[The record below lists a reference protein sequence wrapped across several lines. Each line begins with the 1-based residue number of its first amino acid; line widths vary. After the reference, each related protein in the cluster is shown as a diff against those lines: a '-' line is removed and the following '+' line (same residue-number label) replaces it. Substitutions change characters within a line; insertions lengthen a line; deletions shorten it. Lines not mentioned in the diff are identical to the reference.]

1 MHARW
6 VTCTFQS
13 GRDSIC
19 RRKASDAVSA
29 IAHPNDT
36 PAGGQLRQPTA
47 RRTRLYG
54 MRRVLL
60 IAMLALAPE
69 VSYACSCVGPSP
81 VCSAYW
87 QSAVVF
93 RGRVLQQT
101 LISPANET
109 LKNLDGTSSTVRSPG
124 YYRVRLSLLEEFRGE
139 PQSQEIDILT
149 NEQSSAC
156 GVPFETGAEYLVFTD
171 SNQDSKEL
179 WTSKCSH
186 THKLEAGKQDADLS
200 WMRAL
205 ATAPGGATIYGNLVA
220 SSSAVGPGPSATIRL
235 SGTETRSAVVD
246 GNGKYLFGGLPP
258 GEYTLSA
265 SLPAGFAPN
274 QERTVTVGDKACSQV
289 DWPVRYDGHI
299 RGLVTDADGRPL
311 ADIFMVLQ
319 RRDPNSATDFADVD
333 LKDTGPDGR
342 YDFAPVS
349 PGDYLVSANH
359 LGPSPA
365 RPYPRLYYPNAESEA
380 GAATIHLPAS
390 GTVDNIDVAFKNAW
404 KAVAVHARVLLP
416 DGSPA
421 VGADV
426 NAVDANYLWSGE
438 PARAD
443 ADAEGRATLSVYEG
457 RTYYLVATISGGTQQ
472 RCAGPLKF
480 AGKDGATLSPIIL
493 VHNWGNCL
501 AQLNPDFQAPQ

>member
-1 MHARW
+1 MRLA
-6 VTCTFQS
+6 
-13 GRDSIC
+13 
-19 RRKASDAVSA
+19 
-29 IAHPNDT
+29 
-36 PAGGQLRQPTA
+36 
-47 RRTRLYG
+47 RLYG

-60 IAMLALAPE
+60 IAILVLAPG
-69 VSYACSCVGPSP
+69 VSYACSCAGPSP

-93 RGRVLQQT
+93 RGRVVEQT
-101 LISPANET
+101 LVSPASQT
-109 LKNLDGTSSTVRSPG
+109 VKNLDGTSSTVQGPG
-124 YYRVRLSLLEEFRGE
+124 YYRVRLSVLEMFRGG
-139 PQSQEIDILT
+139 PHSQEIDILT

-156 GVPFETGAEYLVFTD
+156 GVPFETGAEYVVFTYSNED
-171 SNQDSKEL
+171 SNEL

-186 THKLEAGKQDADLS
+186 THKLEAGKEDADVS

-205 ATAPGGATIYGNLVA
+205 ATAPRGATIYGNLIPSLNPA
-220 SSSAVGPGPSATIRL
+220 GPSPSATIRL

-246 GNGKYLFGGLPP
+246 ENGKYLFGGLRP
-258 GEYTLSA
+258 GEYTVSA
-265 SLPAGFAPN
+265 ALPAGFAPN
-274 QERTVTVGDKACSQV
+274 EEQTVTVGEKACSQV

-299 RGLVTDADGRPL
+299 RGLVSDADGRPMP
-311 ADIFMVLQ
+311 DVFMVLQ
-319 RRDPNSATDFADVD
+319 RRDPNSATGFADID
-333 LKDTGPDGR
+333 LKDSGPDGR
-342 YDFAPVS
+342 YDFAPVP

-365 RPYPRLYYPNAESEA
+365 RPYPRLYYPNAESEE

-390 GTVDNIDVAFKNAW
+390 GTVDNINITFKNAW
-404 KAVAVHARVLLP
+404 RAVAVHARVLLP

-426 NAVDANYLWSGE
+426 NAYDADYLWSGE
-438 PARAD
+438 PTRAD
-443 ADAEGRATLSVYEG
+443 ADAEGRTTLSVYEG

-480 AGKDGATLSPIIL
+480 AGKDGATLGTITI

-501 AQLNPDFQAPQ
+501 AQLNPDFQPPR